1 MHKIIPLTLITGTTL
16 LCQAALA
23 DPPASTWKG
32 NVELGILITNGNTK
46 TKNITFKSQ
55 VIKES
60 DRWRHTLKAEAL
72 NSSDKGT
79 TTAERYLASGKSD
92 FKLSDRSYLFGLVAY
107 ENDRFSG
114 YNYRVAE
121 TLGYGYSLIK
131 RPALTLDLEAGA
143 GARQSRIIITDE
155 SRNEAVLHLAGNLGW
170 KISDNA
176 TFTQS
181 LSTDIAQKSTI
192 TKSVTALTNQ
202 IVGNLQSKISFT
214 AQNNSQVPAGTTKL
228 DTETA
233 VTLVYNF

>member
-1 MHKIIPLTLITGTTL
+1 MHKLIPLTLITSCAL

-23 DPPASTWKG
+23 APPASPWKA
-32 NVELGILITNGNTK
+32 NAELGILVTNGNTK
-46 TKNITFKSQ
+46 TKNITLKSQ
-55 VIKES
+55 VIYEQ

-92 FKLSDRSYLFGLVAY
+92 FKLGDKSYLFGLVAY

-143 GARQSRIIITDE
+143 GARQSKIIITDE

-181 LSTDIAQKSTI
+181 LSTDIAKKSTI

>member
-1 MHKIIPLTLITGTTL
+1 MHKVIPLTILICSSL
-16 LCQAALA
+16 LCETALA
-23 DPPASTWKG
+23 DPASTWKG
-32 NVELGILITNGNTK
+32 NAELGILVTNGNTK
-46 TKNITFKSQ
+46 TKNITAKGQ
-55 VIKES
+55 VINER
-60 DRWRHTLKAEAL
+60 DRWRHTLKAEML

-92 FKLSDRSYLFGLVAY
+92 YKLDDRSYLFGLLIY

-114 YNYRVAE
+114 YDYRLAE
-121 TLGYGYSLIK
+121 TLGYGYGLIK
-131 RPALTLDLEAGA
+131 RPTLTLDLEGGL
-143 GARQSRIIITDE
+143 GARQSKIIDTGE
-155 SRNEAVLHLAGNLGW
+155 SQNEGVVHLAGNLGW

-176 TFTQS
+176 TFS
-181 LSTDIAQKSTI
+181 ENLSTDIGEQSTI

-214 AQNNSQVPAGTTKL
+214 AQHNSKVPAGTTKL